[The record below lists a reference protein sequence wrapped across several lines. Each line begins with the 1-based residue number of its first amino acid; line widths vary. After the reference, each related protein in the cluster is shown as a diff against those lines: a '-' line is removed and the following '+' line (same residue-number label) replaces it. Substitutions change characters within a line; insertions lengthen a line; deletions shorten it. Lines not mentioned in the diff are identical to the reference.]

1 MIRSYRAELAK
12 LLRPRVVLIAIA
24 VAIVF
29 AVGSTII
36 VLSAVKPAAETIP
49 ALRSTATIEALGA
62 AGGGS
67 EVFRLAIAFA
77 GTFFFVVF
85 MGVMAAEFARG
96 TIRTMLLHQ
105 PRRTALLTGKVAA
118 MLTFA
123 AGALAADR
131 DRDLDRGPAPRAGRG
146 RGHRRLDLRRTRSRR
161 PRPTSAPCSSGS
173 PATRCSPPR
182 SPWWCARSRSRSRSG
197 SRGRVRS
204 STWCRTRGPA
214 PAGGSPACCSR
225 RSPGGGTTDVG
236 AGRAIATV
244 AVYVVVAAVVA
255 VTVFARRDVT
265 S

>member
-12 LLRPRVVLIAIA
+12 LLRPRVVLVACLLA
-24 VAIVF
+24 VVF

-49 ALRSTATIEALGA
+49 ALRATATIEALGA

-77 GTFFFVVF
+77 GTFIFVVF
-85 MGVMAAEFARG
+85 VGLMAAEFSRG

-105 PRRTALLTGKVAA
+105 PRRTALLTGKLAA

-123 AGALAADR
+123 AGTLALTEAVTWIAARVLAPGAGVATSAWTSIDGVTAAVTDYGAVLVWITGYALLATALAVVVRSVPVA
-131 DRDLDRGPAPRAGRG
+131 LAIGIAWAGPIEHLVQNAWAGAGRWFPG
-146 RGHRRLDLRRTRSRR
+146 LLLE
-161 PRPTSAPCSSGS
+161 AF
-173 PATRCSPPR
+173 A
-182 SPWWCARSRSRSRSG
+182 
-197 SRGRVRS
+197 
-204 STWCRTRGPA
+204 
-214 PAGGSPACCSR
+214 
-225 RSPGGGTTDVG
+225 GGGTSAVS

-244 AVYVVVAAVVA
+244 AVYATAAAFVA